1 MRSFRF
7 ELASRYA
14 ATMAAGITLLAGL
27 GYFALRDALDRQ
39 INASLLNVASI
50 QAASVTDDPSGEMQ
64 FHEWALTP
72 EEAFSLKDLTRY
84 AQIWNETGASLVRS
98 QYLTRDLPLD
108 TAALRTSAEGE
119 FAWAEAPFGDGSIR
133 SIYYPLGRMGPSH
146 SRHIIQV
153 AAPLTAR
160 NDTLRSALLFLAGL
174 VLLVSAGSMLGS
186 WWLAGRAVQAVHD
199 ITEQAEGIG
208 ATTLGERISA
218 HADTHE
224 FRRLVQVL
232 NIMLDRIDAAFETQ
246 KRFTADASHEL
257 RSPLTALRGELELA
271 RRRDRSPEEYRRVL
285 DSALE
290 ETERISQLAED
301 LLTLARSD
309 AGVMRPRLQ
318 EVDLGTRVRETVN
331 RLETRAKDR
340 SQRVRVN
347 AVGDTTALLD
357 PDLID
362 RLIWNLVDN
371 AIKFTSPGGS
381 IEIEVSSSDGECVLE
396 VADTGPG
403 IRKEELPTIFD
414 RFAQADASHASVEGT
429 GLGLAIA
436 RAITTAHGGRVSAHN
451 RSTGGALF
459 RVRLPRAGETV
470 ETQ

>member
-1 MRSFRF
+1 
-7 ELASRYA
+7 
-14 ATMAAGITLLAGL
+14 
-27 GYFALRDALDRQ
+27 
-39 INASLLNVASI
+39 
-50 QAASVTDDPSGEMQ
+50 
-64 FHEWALTP
+64 
-72 EEAFSLKDLTRY
+72 
-84 AQIWNETGASLVRS
+84 
-98 QYLTRDLPLD
+98 
-108 TAALRTSAEGE
+108 
-119 FAWAEAPFGDGSIR
+119 
-133 SIYYPLGRMGPSH
+133 
-146 SRHIIQV
+146 
-153 AAPLTAR
+153 
-160 NDTLRSALLFLAGL
+160 
-174 VLLVSAGSMLGS
+174 
-186 WWLAGRAVQAVHD
+186 
-199 ITEQAEGIG
+199 
-208 ATTLGERISA
+208 
-218 HADTHE
+218 
-224 FRRLVQVL
+224 
-232 NIMLDRIDAAFETQ
+232 MLDRIDAAFETQ